1 MSSTSTSEEEANAA
15 PSEEDIA
22 MLSEVEIEEEQDP
35 EEPDAEM
42 LALEE
47 EELSPYTGMHD
58 DDDDALFMADSISLD
73 GIMLDQDDG
82 LTD

>member
-1 MSSTSTSEEEANAA
+1 
-15 PSEEDIA
+15 
-22 MLSEVEIEEEQDP
+22 
-35 EEPDAEM
+35 M